1 MDGWWRAKFRE
12 KLALLKLTFVW
23 DGSVMKFPGVWRPG
37 NNLEMHIHCISCWC
51 YVNLSKT
58 AGKRPHTSS
67 TYKTFRLVM
76 VSKGVGLFSIVE
88 VCVCVCLLAYMCIH
102 ACLCVYECVCLHVC
116 AFVHACICVLTCA
129 DMCMLVCVCACKE
142 QNVTSG
148 LILYYSSTSI
158 IEAGSLNQSQSLI

>member
-1 MDGWWRAKFRE
+1 
-12 KLALLKLTFVW
+12 
-23 DGSVMKFPGVWRPG
+23 
-37 NNLEMHIHCISCWC
+37 
-51 YVNLSKT
+51 
-58 AGKRPHTSS
+58 
-67 TYKTFRLVM
+67 M

-158 IEAGSLNQSQSLI
+158 IEAGSLNQSQSLIQPVLLAGLLLVCISLPPPSWTGITDGSLYHQAMTLISVDLNLSLYDCGRSQTLYSLRHLPRPL